1 MLSKCANP
9 ACGAAFH
16 YLHDGKLFQVDV
28 QAGEGWQRSGP
39 QLISG
44 RKPLHKVEYF
54 WLCGPCSAALTLAY
68 ERGKGVITVP
78 RAPDSERRAEAS

>member
-9 ACGAAFH
+9 ACAAAFH
-16 YLHDGKLFQVDV
+16 YLHDGKLFQIDV
-28 QAGEGWQRSGP
+28 QSGGDWRRSGP

-44 RKPLHKVEYF
+44 RKPLRRIEYF
-54 WLCGPCSAALTLAY
+54 WLCGPCSTALTLAY

-78 RAPDSERRAEAS
+78 RIPEREHCAEAS